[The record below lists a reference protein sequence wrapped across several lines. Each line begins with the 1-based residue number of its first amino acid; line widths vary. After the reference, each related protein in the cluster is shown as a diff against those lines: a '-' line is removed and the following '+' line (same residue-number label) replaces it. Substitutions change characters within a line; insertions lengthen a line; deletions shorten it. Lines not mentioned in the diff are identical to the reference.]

1 MTRRLL
7 VDLLG
12 FTGRRGGT
20 ETYARELL
28 ARLPHELPDVE
39 WIALVNRH
47 GAEAVRSFFPGK
59 VVPVRWVGADRVSWA
74 LGTILSVGPA
84 ARRVGAD
91 LVWCPANFG
100 PITRRPDRLVT
111 VHDAIY
117 HTGAGS
123 LIARVI
129 HTVTSWLMTQSA
141 QQASS
146 VVTVSHAAAKA
157 ISEHMGVPPSSI
169 TVVPNGSTPPT
180 PPSGPWDAVESLGV
194 RAGRRIVLSTGNR
207 LPHKNFATLLRAL
220 AILPR
225 HERPL
230 TVVTGGGAD
239 DPLTSLRAELDL
251 EKDVVLPGWVTS
263 DELEALYAVAD
274 LYVCPSLEEGFGLPV
289 VDALRRGVPVL
300 ANDIAVLREV
310 GGDLAGYVDAS
321 QPDEL
326 AAGLLAAID
335 LPVDDGRAARIAWGE
350 RFSWESS
357 ARALAVLFRKHL
369 NAPRVGRAAKAR

>member
-1 MTRRLL
+1 MARRVL

-20 ETYARELL
+20 ETYVGELM
-28 ARLPHELPDVE
+28 ARLPEELPDVE
-39 WIALVNRH
+39 WVALVNRT

-59 VVPVRWVGADRVSWA
+59 VLPVRWVGADRVSWA
-74 LGTILSVGPA
+74 LGAILSVGPA
-84 ARRVGAD
+84 ARRVDAD

-117 HTGAGS
+117 HTNAGS
-123 LIARVI
+123 LVARAI
-129 HTVTSWLMTQSA
+129 HAVTSWLMMQSA
-141 QQASS
+141 QHASR

-157 ISEHMGVPPSSI
+157 IEEHMDVPASSI
-169 TVVPNGSTPPT
+169 TVVPNGSTPPA
-180 PPSGPWDAVESLGV
+180 PPSVPWAVVESLGID
-194 RAGRRIVLSTGNR
+194 RGRPIVLSTGNR
-207 LPHKNFATLLRAL
+207 LPHKNFAMLLRAL

-230 TVVTGGGAD
+230 TVVTGGGVD

-251 EKDVVLPGWVTS
+251 EQDVVLPGWVTPAQ
-263 DELEALYAVAD
+263 LEALYAVAD

-289 VDALRRGVPVL
+289 VDALRRGVAVL
-300 ANDIAVLREV
+300 ANDIPVLREV
-310 GGDLAGYVDAS
+310 GGDHAGYVDAT
-321 QPDEL
+321 DAAEL
-326 AAGLLAAID
+326 AEGILAAVNEPATKD
-335 LPVDDGRAARIAWGE
+335 RAARTAWGE

-357 ARALAVLFRKHL
+357 ARAIAVLFREHL
-369 NAPRVGRAAKAR
+369 DTPRVGRTEKAR